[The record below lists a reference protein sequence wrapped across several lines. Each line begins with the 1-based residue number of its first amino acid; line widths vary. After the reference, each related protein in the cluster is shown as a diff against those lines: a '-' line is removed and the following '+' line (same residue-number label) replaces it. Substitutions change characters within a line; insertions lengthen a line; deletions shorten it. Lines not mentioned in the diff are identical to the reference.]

1 MIAYLNTKSCLISET
16 VFKDNY
22 MIYPLY
28 GFPNGVAVL
37 NYEFWRE
44 LLADLC
50 GDNLLLFDG
59 TVTCTF
65 FYAFE
70 FFDHIHAFDDFTK
83 DCVVH
88 V

>member
-1 MIAYLNTKSCLISET
+1 MIAELNTKICLISET
-16 VFKDNY
+16 VIKDNY
-22 MIYPLY
+22 IIYPLC
-28 GFPNGVAVL
+28 GFPNEVVVL
-37 NYEFWRE
+37 NYEFCRE

-70 FFDHIHAFDDFTK
+70 FFDYIHALDDFTK